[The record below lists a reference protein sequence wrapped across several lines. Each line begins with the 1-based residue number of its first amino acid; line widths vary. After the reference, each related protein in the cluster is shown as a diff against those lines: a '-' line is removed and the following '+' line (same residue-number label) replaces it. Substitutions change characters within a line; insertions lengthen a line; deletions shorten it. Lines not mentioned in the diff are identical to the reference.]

1 MNQKLN
7 DFKDFGIGCL
17 IFIGGVI
24 TTIWILEQALTLLFA
39 QA

>member
-17 IFIGGVI
+17 IYVGGVLA
-24 TTIWILEQALTLLFA
+24 TIWILEKALTLLFGEA
-39 QA
+39 